1 MTGSTSDLIAQLAD
15 SAEPVGAWR
24 VSSRLATA
32 ALIRALAA
40 LTLQVLTVGVRHD
53 VAGTLEAIGAKLIV
67 VTVVVATWAWLL
79 RKLVSPGSADGLQ
92 RVLAAG
98 TVAIAVVLVASGSP
112 SWSGVTRCVTQV
124 LVLAFPAFLI
134 LALTVRRCAPTD
146 LIQAGVALGML
157 SGAIGLL
164 AYSLGC
170 TADEPTV
177 VAWRYGIAILVWG
190 IIGGV
195 LGKLILR
202 W

>member
-1 MTGSTSDLIAQLAD
+1 
-15 SAEPVGAWR
+15 
-24 VSSRLATA
+24 
-32 ALIRALAA
+32 LAA
-40 LTLQVLTVGVRHD
+40 LSLKLLTVGMRQD
-53 VAGTLEAIGAKLIV
+53 AAGALEAIGAKLIA
-67 VTVVVATWAWLL
+67 VTVVAAVWAWLL
-79 RKLVSPGSADGLQ
+79 RKLVSPGSADLLQ

-98 TVAIAVVLVASGSP
+98 TVAIALVLVASGSP
-112 SWSGVTRCVTQV
+112 SWSGVTRCLTQI
-124 LVLAFPAFLI
+124 LVLALPAFVI
-134 LALTVRRCAPTD
+134 LAIAIRHCAPIN

-157 SGAIGLL
+157 AGAIGAL

-190 IIGGV
+190 MMGGV